1 LFERLRNLTE
11 PTRNSIVTL
20 FLFHV
25 IEHRNLVSH
34 AAARRGWG
42 MRRKNSLDFAA
53 EEREISPAAEE
64 ERNLA

>member
-1 LFERLRNLTE
+1 
-11 PTRNSIVTL
+11 
-20 FLFHV
+20 
-25 IEHRNLVSH
+25 
-34 AAARRGWG
+34 